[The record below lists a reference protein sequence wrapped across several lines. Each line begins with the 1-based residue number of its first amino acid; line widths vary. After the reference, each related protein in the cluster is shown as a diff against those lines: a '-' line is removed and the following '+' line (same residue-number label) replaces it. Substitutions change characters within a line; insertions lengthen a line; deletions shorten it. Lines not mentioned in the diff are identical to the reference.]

1 VGYIPN
7 EDVCRLNGA
16 ADRNL
21 TQVQKIIK
29 AGHDTFTPGVGQ
41 INFDP
46 FTQKSE
52 PVTLPGTLN
61 AR

>member
-1 VGYIPN
+1 VGCIPN

-21 TQVQKIIK
+21 AQLQKIIK

-46 FTQKSE
+46 LAQKSK
-52 PVTLPGTLN
+52 PVTLPGALN
-61 AR
+61 AG